1 MKEKEDGE
9 DEKRDV
15 LVLKGCV
22 FDEEINREE
31 EEE

>member
-15 LVLKGCV
+15 LVLKDCV